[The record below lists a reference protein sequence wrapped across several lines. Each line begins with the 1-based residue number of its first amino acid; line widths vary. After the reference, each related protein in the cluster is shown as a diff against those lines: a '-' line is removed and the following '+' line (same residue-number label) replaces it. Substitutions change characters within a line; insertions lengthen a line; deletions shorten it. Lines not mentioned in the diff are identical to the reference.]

1 MWKDK
6 HFLSGVQKTRKFR
19 LCKNKKHQD
28 KKIKW

>member
-6 HFLSGVQKTRKFR
+6 HFLSGVQKTRK